1 MKVFLNTTKTMD
13 LTAKG
18 PKRLTLSEPLF
29 QETAATLM
37 SSVQRLSQPQLAK
50 QMDLSAKLAAETKAA
65 VVQWGQAG
73 EPLAPALFAFTGL
86 VYKYVDPGS
95 WTAPQLRDAQRRV
108 VILSGLYGLLKP
120 LDQIA
125 AYRLEMGSKFKPPRT
140 AHLVAFWQQ
149 VLTDELNR
157 QLKPNE
163 PILNLAAQEYT
174 KALQVKELKGPLIS
188 PVFKE
193 ARSDGTLKNVSVHA
207 KMARGAMVKYVFTT
221 GAKKPADLLGF
232 GELGWEATC
241 EPPASGPW
249 LFTRPARD

>member
-13 LTAKG
+13 LSAAAPIGLK
-18 PKRLTLSEPLF
+18 LSQPHF
-29 QETAATLM
+29 QDTAAQLM
-37 SSVQRLSQPQLAK
+37 KSVQRLSLPKLTR
-50 QMDLSAKLAAETKAA
+50 QMALSAKLADETKAA
-65 VVQWGQAG
+65 VVQWGQTG

-86 VYKYVDPGS
+86 VYKYIDPFS
-95 WTAPQLRDAQRRV
+95 WTAPQVRDAQKRI
-108 VILSGLYGLLKP
+108 VILSGLYGLLQP
-120 LDQIA
+120 LDEIA
-125 AYRLEMGSKFKPPRT
+125 AYRLEMGSKFKPPR
-140 AHLVAFWQQ
+140 APHLVSYWQKK
-149 VLTDELNR
+149 LTTELNSR
-157 QLKPNE
+157 LKENE

-174 KALQVKELKGPLIS
+174 KALDLKALKGPLIS

-193 ARSDGTLKNVSVHA
+193 TRPDGSLKNVSVHA
-207 KMARGAMVKYVFTT
+207 KMARGSMVKYVFVS